1 MESIKRTP
9 DAKKDNSNKL
19 ETTCPSGHS
28 SVNNKEPT
36 SAFHRIEDKSN
47 EAIEA
52 MHKLRVGQYQK

>member
-9 DAKKDNSNKL
+9 DAIKDNSKQL

-28 SVNNKEPT
+28 SVNNKEPP
-36 SAFHRIEDKSN
+36 SAFHLIEDKRN

-52 MHKLRVGQYQK
+52 VHKLRIEQHQK